1 MHLQALVQSETFSP
15 RAEFHR
21 KDPSMRRI
29 IFGLSFASLFF
40 LSANAQALDHYHGLM
55 GRAFIKS
62 SSINP
67 ESEAD
72 FRITSEQQQNQLGAF
87 CKKLGQ
93 QFKKQGWESD
103 PCGSLKW
110 QATLQSADKNPLLF
124 MSFGKGTQTT
134 LLLSGVHPDE
144 LTPIP
149 MGFRLA
155 RYLSENPQL
164 VKEDQQII
172 IAPLVNPDGYLRQGA
187 PTRTNMRGVDPNRN
201 FFTLDWYEK
210 SLATWQHAR
219 NRSLPHFPGHFPN
232 SEIETIFQVRLID
245 EFQPDKILSIHA
257 PLGFLDYDG
266 PGDQKPSKLSPTEAK
281 ARALAEAI
289 SKKSKNY
296 RVVDYSFYPGSL
308 GNFAGNERHIPTV
321 TLELRTTDAHKV
333 DEYWEQFLPGIL
345 QAINYPFKKE
355 IEESRNTQKFYS
367 HYEEF
372 VLRSKDKS

>member
-1 MHLQALVQSETFSP
+1 MEKSMSLLPRFCVLLTALSLNSWPQLQAATFHYP
-15 RAEFHR
+15 EL
-21 KDPSMRRI
+21 MR
-29 IFGLSFASLFF
+29 
-40 LSANAQALDHYHGLM
+40 
-55 GRAFIKS
+55 RAFITS

-67 ESEAD
+67 ESETN
-72 FRITSEQQQNQLGAF
+72 FRIAADRQGQDITAF
-87 CKKLGQ
+87 CRELSVA
-93 QFKKQGWESD
+93 FKRYGWEND
-103 PCGSLKW
+103 PCGKVKW
-110 QATLQSADKNPLLF
+110 QATMQTGEKFPLLF
-124 MSFGKGTQTT
+124 VTFGTGQETT

-144 LTPIP
+144 KTPVP

-155 RYLSENPQL
+155 RHLLEHPELIKS
-164 VKEDQQII
+164 DQQIV
-172 IAPLVNPDGYLRQGA
+172 IAPLVNPDGYLQTK
-187 PTRTNMRGVDPNRN
+187 PQRTNRRGVDPNRN

-210 SLATWQHAR
+210 SLLTWQTAR

-266 PGDQKPSKLSPTEAK
+266 PGDQKPGTLTATETK
-281 ARALAEAI
+281 ARALAAAI
-289 SKKSKNY
+289 SKKANNY

-321 TLELRTTDAHKV
+321 TLELKTTDASKV
-333 DEYWEQFLPGIL
+333 DEYWSQFLPGIL
-345 QAINYPFKKE
+345 QAIDYPFKKE

-367 HYEEF
+367 HYDDF